1 MTEKDKKEIKGY
13 IKKLSEHFEK
23 QVKKLDKNSQSR
35 IDGYIEHVDDR
46 FKVTNEVFVGLN
58 QKLESIE
65 KTLDSHTER
74 IGELLTDMTI
84 VKSDVK
90 ELRVDMMEVKSDTKD
105 TKFFAMNTFNNKVDK
120 KHFVDL
126 EGRVRILEKSK

>member
-23 QVKKLDKNSQSR
+23 QVKKFDKNSQSR

-46 FKVTNEVFVGLN
+46 FKVTNEGFVGIN